1 MVSPLKDKQEMLRDL
16 DSITQT
22 LIIHDIFQC
31 VKFIMPNAAI
41 RIN

>member
-22 LIIHDIFQC
+22 LIIQGKCQD
-31 VKFIMPNAAI
+31 VKFFWIYEN
-41 RIN
+41 RNHR